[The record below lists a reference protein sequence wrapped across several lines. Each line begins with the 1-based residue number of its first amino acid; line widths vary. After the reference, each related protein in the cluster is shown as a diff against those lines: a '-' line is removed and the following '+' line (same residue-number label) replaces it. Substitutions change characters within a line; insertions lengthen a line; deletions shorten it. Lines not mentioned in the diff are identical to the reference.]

1 MNATSGV
8 ALDSAIAKAR
18 TRLLPF
24 LVLMYILAFID
35 RANVGFAKNVLQAF
49 R

>member
-8 ALDSAIAKAR
+8 ALDGAITKAR

-24 LVLMYILAFID
+24 LVLMYVLAFHEPST
-35 RANVGFAKNVLQAF
+35 F
-49 R
+49 RLFKMP